1 MSLDNDIDLKLGQGP
16 TYATGGPAGAAGG
29 PFYPAGKPAYTAGGS
44 EILTFRYP
52 DGFKTGIYR
61 YRLVSM
67 GSGWYRFIR
76 SAGKHVLDM
85 RASTDVKDAWFR
97 KGLAFLSIA

>member
-1 MSLDNDIDLKLGQGP
+1 MMEMSFGSDIGLKVGQGL
-16 TYATGGPAGAAGG
+16 AGLVGKPACAAGG
-29 PFYPAGKPAYTAGGS
+29 P

-67 GSGWYRFIR
+67 GSVWYRFTR
-76 SAGKHVLDM
+76 G
-85 RASTDVKDAWFR
+85 
-97 KGLAFLSIA
+97 